1 VVKKIKIV
9 NLCGSGHYPA
19 VKLDGDRIEI
29 GEAGNLCILTS
40 DEWEVLKQQILSG
53 EIEAELFRESTPD
66 NATEL
71 ARKRYD
77 RTAAVY
83 DLCEAITETFG
94 YRKWRELL
102 WGKVEGIHIL
112 EVGVGTGKNF
122 SYYPPDAVITAIDF
136 SEKMLKRAK
145 DRAIKQKVKA
155 HLQQMDVQHLEF
167 EDNTF
172 DTVVAS
178 LVFCSVP
185 DPVRGLREVH
195 RVCKPGGPIILLEHV
210 LSANPILGWLMN
222 LVNPL
227 AVRMRGANINRRTV
241 ENVLRGGLRVEQ
253 VTDLFAGI
261 FKLIEVRKKRL
272 VP

>member
-1 VVKKIKIV
+1 VNKMKVVE
-9 NLCGSGHYPA
+9 LCGAGHCPV
-19 VKLDGDRIEI
+19 VKLDDECVEI
-29 GEAGNLCILTS
+29 GEKDNVCVLTR
-40 DEWEVLKQQILSG
+40 DEWEVLKRKILSG

-122 SYYPPDAVITAIDF
+122 SYYPPDVVVTAIDF
-136 SEKMLKRAK
+136 SDRMLKRAK
-145 DRAIKQKVKA
+145 DRSSAQKMKTR
-155 HLQQMDVQHLEF
+155 LQQMDIQNLDF
-167 EDNTF
+167 ADNTF

-178 LVFCSVP
+178 FVFCSVP

-195 RVCKPGGPIILLEHV
+195 RVCKPGGQIILLEHV

-241 ENVLRGGLRVEQ
+241 ENVLRSRMRIEQ

-261 FKLIEVRKKRL
+261 FKLIEARKKTL
-272 VP
+272 VL